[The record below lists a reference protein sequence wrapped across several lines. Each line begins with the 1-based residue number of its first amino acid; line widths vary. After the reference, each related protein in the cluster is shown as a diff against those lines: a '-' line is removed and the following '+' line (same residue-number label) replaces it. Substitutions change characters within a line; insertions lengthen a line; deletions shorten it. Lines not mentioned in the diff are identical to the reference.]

1 MATEQVV
8 EFSDSLQ
15 VLQKPKRW
23 DAPFSFELQNPA
35 ECLPRNPV
43 DPVKLR
49 YPGRDLR
56 TTRLWF

>member
-23 DAPFSFELQNPA
+23 DAPFSFELSN
-35 ECLPRNPV
+35 
-43 DPVKLR
+43 KLEAR
-49 YPGRDLR
+49 AMTEKELENKFSCSIYKI
-56 TTRLWF
+56 